1 MHSHKERK
9 RRNDLKKASGCL
21 REIIPSLAFKDKASK
36 LSILTSAKDYCAARG
51 WRVSWRDWRRYSR
64 RSW

>member
-1 MHSHKERK
+1 MTGKSNRTRKKEEERELHSHKERK
-9 RRNDLKKASGCL
+9 RRNDLKEA
-21 REIIPSLAFKDKASK
+21 
-36 LSILTSAKDYCAARG
+36 SAKDYCAARG